1 MCGDEPRLAGHD
13 CGGGFTTR
21 VEQRRGNDQRTGD
34 HQGHSAPSQQTLVRT
49 SFFRHV
55 APPWVMLP
63 GSAPSNKESVRP
75 PPLLLCGTVTE
86 TFWRENAPVRLW
98 LTRGTS

>member
-21 VEQRRGNDQRTGD
+21 VEQRRGNDQRTGG

-63 GSAPSNKESVRP
+63 GSVPSNKESVSP
-75 PPLLLCGTVTE
+75 SLLLLCGTVTE
-86 TFWRENAPVRLW
+86 NIPAG
-98 LTRGTS
+98 TRSGGIVS